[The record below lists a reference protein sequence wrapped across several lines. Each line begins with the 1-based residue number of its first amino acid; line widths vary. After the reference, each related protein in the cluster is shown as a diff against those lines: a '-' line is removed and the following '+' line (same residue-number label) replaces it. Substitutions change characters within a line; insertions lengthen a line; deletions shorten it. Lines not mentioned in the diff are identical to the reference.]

1 MTSPQLGGTA
11 RRQVGR
17 TPRETSVSP
26 ASARSSP
33 KTTTGAGDRWA
44 LLNAIVERLGW
55 MPHPEHRVLMVL
67 FRHADPTGK
76 AYPGQ
81 TGIARACG
89 VDRAHVSRWLGRLV
103 GWGVVEI
110 VRRGHKGGRK
120 AAEYRIRP
128 PSEWPTEKPPD

>member
-1 MTSPQLGGTA
+1 VTGIPEPSK
-11 RRQVGR
+11 
-17 TPRETSVSP
+17 TPRSKQPDKQTH
-26 ASARSSP
+26 
-33 KTTTGAGDRWA
+33 GDRWA
-44 LLNAIVERLGW
+44 LLNAIVEQLGW

-67 FRHADPTGK
+67 FRHADAGRK
-76 AYPGQ
+76 AWPGQ

-89 VDRAHVSRWLGRLV
+89 VDRAHVSRWLDRLV

-110 VRRGHKGGRK
+110 VRRGHKGSRK